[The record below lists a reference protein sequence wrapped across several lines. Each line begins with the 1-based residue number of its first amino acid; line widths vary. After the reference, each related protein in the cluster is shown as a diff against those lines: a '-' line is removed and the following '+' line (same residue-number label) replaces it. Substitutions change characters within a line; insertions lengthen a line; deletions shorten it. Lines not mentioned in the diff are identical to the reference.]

1 MKAFSF
7 PIPDKAPHDKVN
19 KLTSNNSNVAISD
32 SNSQITKYI
41 KIKDN
46 VYRFIS
52 HSK

>member
-19 KLTSNNSNVAISD
+19 NLTSNSNVAISD
-32 SNSQITKYI
+32 RNSQITKYI

-46 VYRFIS
+46 VYKFIS